1 MEQLRIPITEHQQR
15 TDELLRLAQTDGYDA
30 VVLFGSL
37 NIQYIS
43 GMYHLPTERPVV
55 LGITEKQTSIVV
67 PRLEQEHAERES
79 FYIDD
84 VHVYSEY
91 PQGRPMQRVASMCE
105 SLGISDGTIAVDS
118 DGSSTRNGYD
128 GPALSDVVSGTV
140 ETEDYI
146 TTMREQKSQSEIEL
160 IREASTWATLGHR
173 LLQERIEPGRRP
185 IVVSTEVEAEA
196 SKTMLDTLGDRY
208 EMMDWSAPMMCKFTT
223 GEVTTRP
230 HSVDQTTRIQSG
242 DTIVTIVK
250 PHIGGYTTELERT
263 LIVGEP
269 SEEQHHYF
277 EIMRESQEIAIEA
290 ISPGTEYSAVEQ
302 EVLEYYDE
310 QGVTEYVQHH
320 IGHNI
325 GLEGHE
331 RPFLDREYEGKIQPG
346 ELYTVEPGFY
356 IPDVGGFRHSDTIV
370 VTEDGTKM
378 LTNYPREISELIIE
392 TDT

>member
-1 MEQLRIPITEHQQR
+1 MDSLKLPRAEYQDRTE
-15 TDELLRLAQTDGYDA
+15 TLLSHAHADGYDA
-30 VVLFGSL
+30 VLLFGSL

-55 LGITEKQTSIVV
+55 LAVTDKQMDIVV
-67 PRLEQEHAERES
+67 PRLEKEHAERDS
-79 FYIDD
+79 FLIDD
-84 VHVYSEY
+84 VHVYFDY
-91 PQGRPMQRVASMCE
+91 PQGQPMDRVVTMCE
-105 SLGISDGTIAVDS
+105 SLGIADSTIAVDT
-118 DGSSTRNGYD
+118 DGSPGRNGYQ
-128 GPALSDVVSGTV
+128 GPALSELLPGTV
-140 ETEDYI
+140 HTEDYI
-146 TTMREQKSQSEIEL
+146 TSMREQKSQSEIEL
-160 IREASTWATLGHR
+160 IQEASTWATLGHR

-208 EMMDWSAPMMCKFTT
+208 EMMNWSAPMMCKFTT

-250 PHIGGYTTELERT
+250 PHVSGYTTELERT

-269 SEEQHHYF
+269 SEEQRHYF

-290 ISPGTEYSAVEQ
+290 IKPGVEYSTIEQ
-302 EVLEYYDE
+302 EVLNYYEE
-310 QGVTEYVQHH
+310 QGVSEYVQHH

-331 RPFLDREYEGKIQPG
+331 RPFLDLEYNGEIQPG

-356 IPDVGGFRHSDTIV
+356 VPDVGGFRHSDTIV
-370 VTEDGTKM
+370 VTEGGTEM
-378 LTNYPREISELIIE
+378 LTNYPRQISELTI
-392 TDT
+392 TTNA